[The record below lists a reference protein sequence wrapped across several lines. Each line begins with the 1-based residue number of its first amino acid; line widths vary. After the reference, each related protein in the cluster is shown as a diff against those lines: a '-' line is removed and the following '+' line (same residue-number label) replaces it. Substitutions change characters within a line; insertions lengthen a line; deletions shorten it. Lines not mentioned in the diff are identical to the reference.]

1 MTKLFLDTNV
11 LLYANDC
18 RDPGKQSIALDR
30 IHEAMKTGT
39 GAISTQV
46 VQEFAAAG
54 VQKLGLQIDVV
65 LHELL
70 LLESLEVV
78 QVTSALVRRSL
89 ELQDRYNINFW
100 DAGILAAAET
110 ANCGVLLSEDLNP
123 GQLYAAVR
131 VENPFAG

>member
-39 GAISTQV
+39 GVISTQV